1 MMTFKLLFLVS
12 CWSLLLG
19 LPVLHVFGGDSSS
32 GQLKGS
38 SAGSSTRSV
47 SATVGS
53 GGAQN
58 QPASREER
66 RATVTNP
73 KGAAT
78 DGTGTT
84 QTGQNEKAN
93 VETTPAPKETAKAGA
108 GAGAGAAAKAE
119 KPKEGAQANK
129 DSFSV
134 SALRMITTMGVVVFV
149 L

>member
-58 QPASREER
+58 QPAARDER

-73 KGAAT
+73 KGATT
-78 DGTGTT
+78 DASVTT
-84 QTGQNEKAN
+84 PTEQNGKAKG
-93 VETTPAPKETAKAGA
+93 EATPAPAKDATKT
-108 GAGAGAAAKAE
+108 AAAKAE

-134 SALRMITTMGVVVFV
+134 SALRMIITMGVVVFV